1 MAVLA
6 PPPPL
11 PVLPSLRWAAP
22 DAEDLADLVAAARE
36 DALTYAFV
44 GATAGLLPTGWNQD
58 EGEGLLGCGDD
69 AWEAAQAALR
79 SWAQFELPWVRFH
92 ADGPPRVDQVVAFG
106 SRQMGMWSTHVCRVI
121 AVDAREDA
129 AQRSLAVTYG
139 TLPHHAVRGEER
151 FEVLHDRATDEV
163 RFAIRQFSKPNSWL
177 TRGMGPLAR
186 AVQHR
191 FVRDALVAMQSAT
204 RRLEGDHG

>member
-1 MAVLA
+1 MPILPTLRWGAPTPDVLA
-6 PPPPL
+6 
-11 PVLPSLRWAAP
+11 AAV
-22 DAEDLADLVAAARE
+22 EAARD

-44 GATAGLLPTGWNQD
+44 GATGGLLPTGWNQD
-58 EGEGLLGCGDD
+58 EGEGLLGHGEV
-69 AWEAAQAALR
+69 AWAAAQSSLR
-79 SWAQFELPWVRFH
+79 AWAQFDLPWVRFH

-106 SRQMGMWSTHVCRVI
+106 SRQVGMWSTHVCRVI
-121 AVDAREDA
+121 AVDAREDDTL
-129 AQRSLAVTYG
+129 RSLSVTYG

-151 FEVLHDRATDEV
+151 FEVLHDRTTDEV

-191 FVRDALVAMQSAT
+191 FVRDALVAMQAAT
-204 RRLEGDHG
+204 ARREAEHG